1 MRLDFRAHGRRPPAA
16 CLVRNSP
23 PVEKITI
30 EKTYA
35 GDTRNDA
42 KVLLLLINT
51 ITAHVS
57 LYMVTCL
64 LVLFTFSSDSLFDH
78 LCPVY
83 DESICKIHS
92 SLPFFFPYYT
102 RNKFVISFFKI
113 FKCCYYQGNHPQNKM
128 CTNIIVN
135 GM

>member
-92 SLPFFFPYYT
+92 SLPFFSHTTPEINLSFLFLRYL
-102 RNKFVISFFKI
+102 NVVIIKEI
-113 FKCCYYQGNHPQNKM
+113 TLKTKCVQ
-128 CTNIIVN
+128 IL
-135 GM
+135 